1 MAIDGTSG
9 RVTQR
14 KRKRPLPASDSSK
27 STTTNSAPQRGGT
40 CPKSASLSSSATTNS
55 LSGNKKRSRSNTTH
69 NGMSGEGDEM
79 AAEDLDVDE
88 EDGGRGAAACLE
100 SSLTSTAGGHGATG
114 KTFTRAID
122 KPRARSEIVR
132 QVEKLVSNMFKELD
146 VLLRAENINRRVM
159 YRWSGAERSS
169 SGAIGE
175 GKASY
180 CTWGRE
186 LIKQYIE
193 DAIEL
198 VRTSLTMGDWDNSV
212 EAARRLTLQYLGKAA
227 DRFIIENEPVLHAE
241 VMNTLGNLW
250 FALLPYMPPPQRHQ
264 FRRLVARIRKTNI
277 SSRSSRNNKVGNASC
292 TSTAAACT
300 GILASGGAWGAVN
313 HSLAPAATCVDPQG
327 QQLELQH
334 PEPPPPPQQQQHLYQ
349 HQPEQQ
355 QPQQQRQ
362 QPQQQQHHSGSLAV
376 SFRCALQFAKL
387 DLSPEALAV
396 QGPHETQNKLAA
408 LLVSDVYECDAYICL
423 WKVSEV
429 LAGLKDFQV
438 LCQEFRLKALDA
450 EMWRCMLLEEQESR
464 QRGGGGSDD
473 EDDED
478 DYDSEEEEEED
489 EEGGKAEVVDNKDR
503 LSISKLATIP
513 GIMGMKKF
521 ENMQMICQH
530 RSINTTTRSR
540 PTGPFNNNTTTLTS
554 TSSPG
559 DVGEYNTCCSPN
571 PASISHIQPVHPASS
586 PAVIVLPTTTPAT
599 LPKKTAAAPSSR
611 FSNIRRSSD
620 REGQESGSRVA
631 GAERWRTKAA
641 LEDGEVDQYMD
652 FMSLHQHEYRRVVT
666 PDFLFRVRTFLEAFE
681 TTPSALQD
689 GRDGIRGTNI
699 ADAAAAPSLSPSSLL
714 FVRSRPFLYRVAT
727 IIPTGQL
734 DGYLDLLSS
743 KIGFQATL
751 LLLEPLLM
759 DEQEIF
765 STGRVTQALEWAI
778 NHEEGRY
785 LAVFSRLILPRI
797 QSRTQLERIA
807 CHAVVYGQASLAVID
822 RALARVPRKNYE
834 GMALNLCRRAVQ
846 NWGPGTRGVH
856 LMVLRA
862 LQGMPSLGLYLK
874 CRGCFSDP
882 LPTLVRP
889 LLHQLDPMGELSIG
903 IRLVEGVVQSAVK
916 SIVASLE
923 ASSEG
928 PERLAKAKRW
938 MDFAFAGVRG
948 GQFPPCV
955 LERLFSNQIFLLAA
969 LGPPS
974 ADISCVEA
982 VAGCFSKLA
991 ELSRTHSTAIAG
1003 PVQAIMNTY
1012 TTHPQKHLIWKAANE
1027 KGIEVAA

>member
-1 MAIDGTSG
+1 M
-9 RVTQR
+9 
-14 KRKRPLPASDSSK
+14 
-27 STTTNSAPQRGGT
+27 
-40 CPKSASLSSSATTNS
+40 
-55 LSGNKKRSRSNTTH
+55 
-69 NGMSGEGDEM
+69 
-79 AAEDLDVDE
+79 
-88 EDGGRGAAACLE
+88 
-100 SSLTSTAGGHGATG
+100 
-114 KTFTRAID
+114 
-122 KPRARSEIVR
+122 
-132 QVEKLVSNMFKELD
+132 
-146 VLLRAENINRRVM
+146 
-159 YRWSGAERSS
+159 
-169 SGAIGE
+169 
-175 GKASY
+175 
-180 CTWGRE
+180 
-186 LIKQYIE
+186 
-193 DAIEL
+193 
-198 VRTSLTMGDWDNSV
+198 
-212 EAARRLTLQYLGKAA
+212 
-227 DRFIIENEPVLHAE
+227 
-241 VMNTLGNLW
+241 
-250 FALLPYMPPPQRHQ
+250 
-264 FRRLVARIRKTNI
+264 
-277 SSRSSRNNKVGNASC
+277 
-292 TSTAAACT
+292 
-300 GILASGGAWGAVN
+300 
-313 HSLAPAATCVDPQG
+313 
-327 QQLELQH
+327 
-334 PEPPPPPQQQQHLYQ
+334 
-349 HQPEQQ
+349 
-355 QPQQQRQ
+355 
-362 QPQQQQHHSGSLAV
+362 
-376 SFRCALQFAKL
+376 
-387 DLSPEALAV
+387 
-396 QGPHETQNKLAA
+396 QGPHETQSKLAA

-478 DYDSEEEEEED
+478 DYDSEDEEEEGEEEEE
-489 EEGGKAEVVDNKDR
+489 EGSKDEVVDNKDR
-503 LSISKLATIP
+503 LSINKLATIP

-521 ENMQMICQH
+521 ENMQMIYQH
-530 RSINTTTRSR
+530 RSINTTTRSP
-540 PTGPFNNNTTTLTS
+540 PTGPFNNNTITTPTS

-559 DVGEYNTCCSPN
+559 DACENNTCSNFN
-571 PASISHIQPVHPASS
+571 PASTSPIQPLHPASS
-586 PAVIVLPTTTPAT
+586 PAVVVLPTTTPTA
-599 LPKKTAAAPSSR
+599 LAKKAAAAPSSR

-620 REGQESGSRVA
+620 REGQEGGSRVA

-666 PDFLFRVRTFLEAFE
+666 PDFLFRVWTFLEAFKA
-681 TTPSALQD
+681 TPSALQG
-689 GRDGIRGTNI
+689 GRGGDRGTNI
-699 ADAAAAPSLSPSSLL
+699 ADAATAPSLSPASLL
-714 FVRSRPFLYRVAT
+714 LVRSRPFLYRVAT

-743 KIGFQATL
+743 KIGYQAAL
-751 LLLEPLLM
+751 LLLEPLLIE
-759 DEQEIF
+759 EQEVF

-778 NHEEGRY
+778 NHEQGRH

-807 CHAVVYGQASLAVID
+807 CHAVVYGQASLTVID

-834 GMALNLCRRAVQ
+834 GMALNLCRRAVK
-846 NWGPGTRGVH
+846 NWGPDARDVH

-874 CRGCFSDP
+874 CRGYFSEP
-882 LPTLVRP
+882 LLTLVRP

-903 IRLVEGVVQSAVK
+903 IRLVEGVVQSAVN

-923 ASSEG
+923 ASKEG
-928 PERLAKAKRW
+928 PERLAKARRW

-955 LERLFSNQIFLLAA
+955 LERLFSNQTFLLAA

-1012 TTHPQKHLIWKAANE
+1012 TTHPHKHLIWKAASE